1 MYKIMK
7 VLSFDIGIKNLS
19 YCILDENYKIY
30 DWNIVNLC
38 ENLDIKK
45 DKYTIFENIPKK
57 LDDYNLLDVDVV
69 LLENQPCLKN
79 PTMKT
84 IQIIIYTYFVING
97 LHREYSLISK
107 ILFISAKNKLS
118 FYDGP
123 FIECKLK
130 SKYSQTKFLGKEYTK
145 YYLKDNQEKL
155 DFFNSHKKKDD
166 LSDSYLQGMSYFE
179 CEIKKKIKKIKTQKI
194 KKEEII
200 IQEENTEKNIEE
212 NNNLENNNIIIE
224 NINT

>member
-1 MYKIMK
+1 MK

-19 YCILDENYKIY
+19 YCILDETYKIY

-38 ENLDIKK
+38 EDLDIKK

-57 LDDYNLLDVDVV
+57 LDYYNLLDVDVV

-97 LHREYSLISK
+97 LHKEESPISK

-123 FIECKLK
+123 TVECKLK
-130 SKYSQTKFLGKEYTK
+130 SKYSQTKYLGKEYTK

-179 CEIKKKIKKIKTQKI
+179 CELKKKAKKT
-194 KKEEII
+194 KKSKKNEAKNVEEDNKETII
-200 IQEENTEKNIEE
+200 
-212 NNNLENNNIIIE
+212 NNDVEVIDCDTN
-224 NINT
+224 

>member
-1 MYKIMK
+1 MKI
-7 VLSFDIGIKNLS
+7 LSFDIGIKNLS
-19 YCILDENYKIY
+19 YCILDETYKIY

-38 ENLDIKK
+38 GDLDIKK
-45 DKYTIFENIPKK
+45 DKYQILENIPKK
-57 LDDYNLLDVDVV
+57 LDLYNLLDVDVV

-97 LHREYSLISK
+97 LHKENSTISK

-123 FIECKLK
+123 AVECKLK
-130 SKYSQTKFLGKEYTK
+130 SKYSQTKYLGKEYTK

-179 CEIKKKIKKIKTQKI
+179 CELKKKAKKTKKSKKSEVKTI
-194 KKEEII
+194 DEVNKETII
-200 IQEENTEKNIEE
+200 DNDIEVIDCE
-212 NNNLENNNIIIE
+212 TN
-224 NINT
+224 

>member
-1 MYKIMK
+1 MK

-57 LDDYNLLDVDVV
+57 LDLYNLLDVDVV

-97 LHREYSLISK
+97 LHKENSPISK

-123 FIECKLK
+123 PIECNLK
-130 SKYSQTKFLGKEYTK
+130 SKYSQTKYLGKEYTK

-179 CEIKKKIKKIKTQKI
+179 CELKKKANKTKKSKKSEIKI
-194 KKEEII
+194 
-200 IQEENTEKNIEE
+200 IEE
-212 NNNLENNNIIIE
+212 VNEETIINNDVEVIDCDTN
-224 NINT
+224 

>member
-1 MYKIMK
+1 MK

-19 YCILDENYKIY
+19 YCILDETYKIY

-38 ENLDIKK
+38 EDLDIKK

-57 LDDYNLLDVDVV
+57 LDLYNLLDVDVV

-97 LHREYSLISK
+97 LHKEESPISK

-123 FIECKLK
+123 KVECKLK
-130 SKYSQTKFLGKEYTK
+130 SKYSQTKYLGKEYTK

-179 CEIKKKIKKIKTQKI
+179 FELKKKAKKTKKSKVKT
-194 KKEEII
+194 
-200 IQEENTEKNIEE
+200 IEE
-212 NNNLENNNIIIE
+212 DNNETIINNDVE
-224 NINT
+224 VINCGTN

>member
-1 MYKIMK
+1 MK

-30 DWNIVNLC
+30 DWNIVDLCGNL
-38 ENLDIKK
+38 NIKK

-57 LDDYNLLDVDVV
+57 LDEYNLCDVDVV

-84 IQIIIYTYFVING
+84 IQIIIYTYFLING
-97 LHREYSLISK
+97 LNNQSSTISK

-123 FIECKLK
+123 CIECKLK

-155 DFFNSHKKKDD
+155 DYFNSHKKKDD
-166 LSDSYLQGMSYFE
+166 LSDAFLQGMSYFE
-179 CEIKKKIKKIKTQKI
+179 CDKKPKKQNKKQPKNNNNETIIQENNNEIN
-194 KKEEII
+194 
-200 IQEENTEKNIEE
+200 IQEENNEINIQEE
-212 NNNLENNNIIIE
+212 NIIINDN
-224 NINT
+224 NI

>member
-1 MYKIMK
+1 MK

-19 YCILDENYKIY
+19 YCILDETYKIY

-45 DKYTIFENIPKK
+45 DKYIIFENIPKK
-57 LDDYNLLDVDVV
+57 LDLYNLLDVDIV

-97 LHREYSLISK
+97 LHKENSPISK

-123 FIECKLK
+123 VVECKLK
-130 SKYSQTKFLGKEYTK
+130 SKYSQTKYLGKEYTK

-179 CEIKKKIKKIKTQKI
+179 CELKKKEKKSKKSKKNDVKI
-194 KKEEII
+194 IEEINKETIANNDIKI
-200 IQEENTEKNIEE
+200 INFETD
-212 NNNLENNNIIIE
+212 
-224 NINT
+224 